1 MLLQTGMPRND
12 CLKLKAHLED
22 RFGGSWQVA
31 FRYHPL
37 QKKRNLPSGCIAL
50 STYEYMQ
57 ELLMCT
63 DILVTDYSSCMWDF
77 SLMGKPCF
85 VYVSDIDRY
94 INDERGAFLYP
105 IDMLPFQLARNNDG
119 LVERIV
125 QFNRKEYEERLEQFF
140 KEWGRYNYDG
150 TATEKAVDRLLNG

>member
-1 MLLQTGMPRND
+1 
-12 CLKLKAHLED
+12 
-22 RFGGSWQVA
+22 
-31 FRYHPL
+31 
-37 QKKRNLPSGCIAL
+37 
-50 STYEYMQ
+50 MQ

-85 VYVSDIDRY
+85 VYASDIDRY

-105 IDMLPFQLARNNDG
+105 IDMLPFPLARNNDE

-140 KEWGRYNYDG
+140 KEGGRYNYDG
-150 TATEKAVDRLLNG
+150 TATKKAVDRLLNG